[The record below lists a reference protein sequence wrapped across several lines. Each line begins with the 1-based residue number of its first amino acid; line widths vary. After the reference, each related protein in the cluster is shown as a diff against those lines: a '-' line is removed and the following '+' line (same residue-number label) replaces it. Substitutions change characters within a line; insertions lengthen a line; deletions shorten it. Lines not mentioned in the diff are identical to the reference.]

1 MQRII
6 IEAASRATKPIVV
19 VLAALA
25 LVGGSYAA
33 VLAAKP
39 PPAVPPPPKLTAT
52 PPAVTNQTGAEFSFT
67 DDQRGVSFRCR
78 LDGSAFE
85 ACTSPKRYPGPLA
98 QGQHGFEVRA
108 VDANGNLSAVT
119 SYGWT
124 VDTTPPPPPAISSG
138 PADPTTER
146 SATFAFGDAEA
157 GVGFRC
163 QLDGGGF
170 SGCSSP
176 KTYSDLSAAAH
187 TFAVQAL
194 DAAGNASAAA
204 SYGWTVLDKVSD
216 LTLGGDLAAPL
227 YPGASRPLNVL
238 IGNPFSFDVHVSG
251 LTVTVRRPT
260 TRDGQPN
267 PSCDG
272 TANLRVLRQYG
283 GPVPLRVPGNRTLS
297 LADLGVPQSQW
308 PQLLMP
314 DLPVNQD
321 ACKRTTFTFD
331 YAATATKVNR

>member
-1 MQRII
+1 MQRIV

-39 PPAVPPPPKLTAT
+39 PPAVPPAPQLTGT
-52 PPAVTNQTGAEFSFT
+52 PPQLTNQTSAEFSFS

-78 LDGSAFE
+78 LDGSPFE

-98 QGQHGFEVRA
+98 QGQHGFDVRA
-108 VDANGNLSAVT
+108 VDANGNLSATT
-119 SYGWT
+119 SYSWRI
-124 VDTTPPPPPAISSG
+124 DTTPPPTPAILSG

-146 SATFAFGDAEA
+146 TATFSFSDAEA
-157 GVGFRC
+157 GSAFGCR
-163 QLDGGGF
+163 LDGGSF
-170 SGCSSP
+170 SACTSP
-176 KTYSDLSAAAH
+176 RSYSGLGMTEH
-187 TFAVQAL
+187 TFQVLAL
-194 DAAGNASAAA
+194 DAAGNASPAA
-204 SYGWTVLDKVSD
+204 SYGWTVQEQVSGF
-216 LTLGGDLAAPL
+216 TLAGDLSSPL
-227 YPGASRPLNVL
+227 YPGASRVLNVS
-238 IGNPFSFDVHVSG
+238 ISNPFSFDIHVSG
-251 LTVTVRRPT
+251 LTVTVRHPT
-260 TRDGQPN
+260 SRNGQPN

-272 TANLRVLRQYG
+272 TTNLQVLRQYG
-283 GPVPLRVPGNRTLS
+283 GPAPLAVPGKSTVS
-297 LADLGVPQSQW
+297 LAGLGVPQSQW

>member
-1 MQRII
+1 MQRTI

-39 PPAVPPPPKLTAT
+39 PPAVPPAPKLTAT
-52 PPAVTNQTGAEFSFT
+52 PPAVTNQTSAEFSFT
-67 DDQRGVSFRCR
+67 DDQRGVTFRCR
-78 LDGSAFE
+78 LDGSPFE

-98 QGQHGFEVRA
+98 QGPHGFEVRA
-108 VDANGNLSAVT
+108 VDASGNLSAVT
-119 SYGWT
+119 SYGWV
-124 VDTTPPPPPAISSG
+124 VDTTPPPAPTINSG

-146 SATFAFGDAEA
+146 TATFGFGDVEA
-157 GVGFRC
+157 GVTFRC
-163 QLDGGGF
+163 QLDGGSF
-170 SGCSSP
+170 SPCSSP
-176 KTYSDLSAAAH
+176 MTYSDLSAAAH

-194 DAAGNASAAA
+194 DAAGNASPVA
-204 SYGWTVLDKVSD
+204 SYGWTVQEQVSN

-238 IGNPFSFDVHVSG
+238 IGNPFSFDVNVSG

-260 TRDGQPN
+260 TRNGQPN

-272 TANLRVLRQYG
+272 TANLKVLRQYG
-283 GPVPLRVPGNRTLS
+283 GPAPLRVPAKRTVS
-297 LADLGVPQSQW
+297 LADLGVPESQW

-314 DLPVNQD
+314 DLAVNQD